1 MEAKKRIIIGL
12 GGVAT
17 VGKDTFFG
25 LLQQSLPDLKV
36 TRYAFADALKKE
48 VEAILWRDFKLDV
61 WNLTPE
67 QKKLARPFLV
77 WWGCTKRHFDPDYW
91 IKFVNNQILVDD
103 TTSDVIVVTD
113 VRFENEANWINA
125 IGGKLIHISRT
136 VYNETMGSEVH
147 VPPAN
152 DEEMRNDP
160 IVKNSA
166 NFHIAWPTVEP
177 WKKVSTLTPY
187 VEEVINHIITKP

>member
-1 MEAKKRIIIGL
+1 MNKKRIIIGL

-25 LLQQSLPDLKV
+25 LLQQNLPDLKV

-48 VEAILWRDFKLDV
+48 VEPILKLEYNLDV

-67 QKKLARPFLV
+67 QKKLVRPFLV

-91 IKFVNNQILVDD
+91 IKTVNNQIMNYDSF
-103 TTSDVIVVTD
+103 SDVIVVTD
-113 VRFENEANWINA
+113 VRFENEANWIQA
-125 IGGKLIHISRT
+125 LGGTLVHISRT
-136 VYNETMGSEVH
+136 VYNETMDAH
-147 VPPAN
+147 TFIPPAN

-166 NFHIAWPTVEP
+166 NFHITWPTVEP
-177 WKKVSTLTPY
+177 WKKISALTPY
-187 VEEVINHIITKP
+187 VEEVIEKVITKP